1 MVEYHLRRAEKSI
14 VDENA
19 MWAILARQK
28 YLTLAMCEDSQP
40 YLATLNYAYDRKA
53 RCIYF
58 HCASEGRKISYLHA
72 NPAVWGQVLE
82 DHGYVDGACDH
93 AFRTVEFEGRVDFV
107 EDRAEK
113 LHALG
118 LLIDRLESD
127 PAAARARLLTEDRL
141 SGVTIGRIHIYGMTG
156 KHNRVPSEEDATR

>member
-1 MVEYHLRRAEKSI
+1 M
-14 VDENA
+14 
-19 MWAILARQK
+19 
-28 YLTLAMCEDSQP
+28 
-40 YLATLNYAYDRKA
+40 
-53 RCIYF
+53 
-58 HCASEGRKISYLHA
+58 GRKISYLRA

-82 DHGYVDGACDH
+82 DCGYVDGACDH

-118 LLIDRLESD
+118 LLIDRLESN

-141 SGVTIGRIHIYGMTG
+141 PGVTIGRVHIYAMTG
-156 KHNRVPSEEDATR
+156 KHNRVPSEVDAAQ